1 MKGKDNSVFLISLI
15 VVFSISLWGILAP
28 EGFGQVANGLFAF
41 LTDKF
46 GWFYLLAMF
55 FFVIFMF
62 GIAVSK
68 FGQIRLGDDDSKPEY
83 SYISWFAMLFSAGDS
98 PFNFVLILFYE
109 FLLTNKLNQLKFRII
124 YVILLVMIIV
134 IE

>member
-1 MKGKDNSVFLISLI
+1 MKGKDNSVFLTSLI

-28 EGFGQVANGLFAF
+28 ERFGQVANGLFAF

-83 SYISWFAMLFSAGDS
+83 SYIS
-98 PFNFVLILFYE
+98 
-109 FLLTNKLNQLKFRII
+109 
-124 YVILLVMIIV
+124 
-134 IE
+134 

>member
-46 GWFYLLAMF
+46 GCFIYWQCFSLL
-55 FFVIFMF
+55 
-62 GIAVSK
+62 
-68 FGQIRLGDDDSKPEY
+68 Y
-83 SYISWFAMLFSAGDS
+83 SCL
-98 PFNFVLILFYE
+98 VL
-109 FLLTNKLNQLKFRII
+109 Q
-124 YVILLVMIIV
+124 
-134 IE
+134 

>member
-46 GWFYLLAMF
+46 GWF
-55 FFVIFMF
+55 
-62 GIAVSK
+62 
-68 FGQIRLGDDDSKPEY
+68 
-83 SYISWFAMLFSAGDS
+83 
-98 PFNFVLILFYE
+98 
-109 FLLTNKLNQLKFRII
+109 I
-124 YVILLVMIIV
+124 Y
-134 IE
+134 